1 MLFIRL
7 APEGRVYLWR
17 FAGDSS
23 CFDEVRTTWTIVQID
38 WVNYSFKFLNND
50 KDDHELL

>member
-1 MLFIRL
+1 MLFVRL

-23 CFDEVRTTWTIVQID
+23 CFDGVRTAWTIFQID
-38 WVNYSFKFLNND
+38 CVNNSLKFLND
-50 KDDHELL
+50 FDDRELL

>member
-23 CFDEVRTTWTIVQID
+23 CFDGVRTAWTIFQID
-38 WVNYSFKFLNND
+38 RVNYSLKFLND
-50 KDDHELL
+50 FDDRELL

>member
-23 CFDEVRTTWTIVQID
+23 CFDGVLTTRINFQID
-38 WVNYSFKFLNND
+38 CVNNSLKFLND
-50 KDDHELL
+50 FDDRELL